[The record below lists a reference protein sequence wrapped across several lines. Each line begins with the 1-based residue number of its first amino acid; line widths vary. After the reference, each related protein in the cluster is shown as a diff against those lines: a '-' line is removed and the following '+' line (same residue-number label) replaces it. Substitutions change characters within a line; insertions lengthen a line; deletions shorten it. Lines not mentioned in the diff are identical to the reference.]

1 MFLLN
6 SRGHHFSA
14 TPLGSHCTVFTFQGT
29 PSPEVTVSFCLVPS
43 PKLSPRLGILYQSTC
58 VGLQY
63 GLLHIHLS
71 GFSWKPGIN
80 NLISLRL
87 SRHHSS
93 GLTGNRTYLI
103 PLPTSLYLD
112 FHSPGLPSL
121 LRHRIVYI
129 ISTGILTCFP
139 STTPLGLA
147 LGTD

>member
-14 TPLGSHCTVFTFQGT
+14 TPLGSSCAAFTFWGT

-80 NLISLRL
+80 DLISFRL
-87 SRHHSS
+87 SPHHPS
-93 GLTGNRTYLI
+93 GLTRNRTYLI
-103 PLPTSLYLD
+103 PLPTGLYLD
-112 FHSPGLPSL
+112 FHSPGPSSL

-129 ISTGILTCFP
+129 ASTGILTCFP
-139 STTPLGLA
+139 SASARALSLGP
-147 LGTD
+147 D